1 MYTSPA
7 DARGVGGRS
16 DGVRISLAIC
26 MRRAMRSSVGGCVE
40 NKREKP
46 TAENGLA
53 IIIADTDWV
62 PAVLRIGAVCAP

>member
-1 MYTSPA
+1 MPF
-7 DARGVGGRS
+7 
-16 DGVRISLAIC
+16 ISLAIC

-53 IIIADTDWV
+53 IIIAETDWV

>member
-1 MYTSPA
+1 
-7 DARGVGGRS
+7 
-16 DGVRISLAIC
+16 

-53 IIIADTDWV
+53 IIIAETDWV
-62 PAVLRIGAVCAP
+62 PAVLRIGAACAP